1 MAITQ
6 SFMYGLSD
14 AKIAVWNAAQS
25 YGTALDVES
34 VKVFG
39 VELDMESGELEGDD
53 IITDSHSKIQAANI
67 TLGFGLKDNDVLAIL
82 TGVTN
87 TVSTNTESM
96 IFGRDN
102 MPYFAICG
110 RVDKTTG
117 GGDMWLFIPKVKL
130 MSGLNFSMAKGAYIE
145 ENVSARAHYESTV
158 YGVMKLIHHATATA
172 VTIPP
177 T

>member
-67 TLGFGLKDNDVLAIL
+67 KLSFGFKDNDVLAIL

-87 TVSTNTESM
+87 TVSTSTESM

-102 MPYFAICG
+102 MPYFALCG

-117 GGDMWLFIPKVKL
+117 GGDMWLFIPKVKI
-130 MSGLNFSMAKGAYIE
+130 MSGLNFNLAKGAYVE
-145 ENVSARAHYESTV
+145 EDISARAHYESTV
-158 YGVMKLIHHATATA
+158 YGVMKLIHHQTATT